1 MFKTIRV
8 ATISALSCLL
18 VLIPALNDLQNKN
31 DILHD
36 EYMILEVEYMI
47 LEVEYTQSLEDNKKL
62 ISNLRKD
69 VLVRERVLLQ
79 YVQACVEGDMVQIDS
94 NSYRCY
100 KIQDM

>member
-31 DILHD
+31 EILHD
-36 EYMILEVEYMI
+36 EYMI

-62 ISNLRKD
+62 ISGLRKD
-69 VLVRERVLLQ
+69 VLVRERVLQQ
-79 YVQACVEGDMVQIDS
+79 YVQACVEGDTVQIAS

-100 KIQDM
+100 KMQDM